1 MPGVFRL
8 VGCVGGVCGGGCWVF
23 GLCVLFRFWFGGW
36 WGGLMLRGGFL
47 VFVLCWDL
55 RIV

>member
-1 MPGVFRL
+1 M
-8 VGCVGGVCGGGCWVF
+8 GCVGGVCGGGCWVF

-36 WGGLMLRGGFL
+36 LGGLMLRGGFL
-47 VFVLCWDL
+47 VFVLCCAL